1 MSSKTK
7 ALRRQLN
14 PISLAFLD
22 VMFCG
27 FGAVI
32 LIFLILDHTSTLSEV
47 EASPDLM
54 AEINLLEEEVRE
66 GELGLV
72 RIRNTL
78 SDVDF
83 EVVEAQ
89 GLARQIQEQIDTFL
103 QELAALENNST
114 ATVEDIEQLR
124 ADIQQ
129 LEEELLR
136 LQASAMEQEG
146 NNVRQFIG
154 DGQRQYLS
162 GMYLGGQR
170 ILILLDSS
178 ASMLDST
185 LVNII
190 RTRNMSVANKR
201 NAEKWQRAVKT
212 VDWISTQLP
221 ITSRYQIWNFSDEV
235 GSVLPGM
242 DKIWLEVADRD
253 LLNDAIENVEEL
265 IPANG
270 TNLEQVFAAVRNLN
284 PMPDNIF
291 LITDGLPT
299 LNGSN
304 SRDSLVT
311 PRQRMEL
318 FEDAVEELP
327 EGIPVNIILMPLEGD
342 PSAAAAY
349 WQLAQ
354 YTRGS
359 FLTPSRDW
367 P

>member
-1 MSSKTK
+1 MGY
-7 ALRRQLN
+7 R
-14 PISLAFLD
+14 FY
-22 VMFCG
+22 G
-27 FGAVI
+27 FTR
-32 LIFLILDHTSTLSEV
+32 H
-47 EASPDLM
+47 P
-54 AEINLLEEEVRE
+54 RK
-66 GELGLV
+66 
-72 RIRNTL
+72 R
-78 SDVDF
+78 F

-242 DKIWLEVADRD
+242 DEIWLEVADRD
-253 LLNDAIENVEEL
+253 HPNLIVLDIILPRKNGFQVCRKLRSESNTEDIGIVMLSSKNQDHDRLWAERQGADGYLTKPYNAEEL
-265 IPANG
+265 LSCINAVLTKVDSDTEFSGQPA
-270 TNLEQVFAAVRNLN
+270 
-284 PMPDNIF
+284 
-291 LITDGLPT
+291 
-299 LNGSN
+299 
-304 SRDSLVT
+304 VT
-311 PRQRMEL
+311 ATE
-318 FEDAVEELP
+318 
-327 EGIPVNIILMPLEGD
+327 
-342 PSAAAAY
+342 
-349 WQLAQ
+349 
-354 YTRGS
+354 
-359 FLTPSRDW
+359 
-367 P
+367 